1 MTDISETKS
10 RRTEKIFFA
19 SALALLAAAL
29 ALSEAARFGDRA
41 ARQSLTAELAET
53 KRKADAALSAVIAP
67 AVLSQA
73 DKSVYMIVNERG
85 FIGTAFVVDRERGVL
100 ATAAHVAAALPL
112 EDDDH
117 PIRAINQFTGKQL
130 KVRIARKHAGYGAF
144 TRIAERY
151 QPVDPESEVVNP
163 RAIALADY
171 ANDAALLI
179 VDPIDGDTGKN
190 ILGPDLPIAPEES
203 LYALKAGDAI
213 AVIGFP
219 GDVLTQG
226 IADKSA
232 ASRIERGVIAAMIS
246 PIDLADQSG
255 DVSGRNLIVHR
266 MATAPGTSG
275 GPIINGAGAV
285 VGINTHGLSSPFSN
299 GDKLGQRAEVLYDLL
314 ASLREEIAID
324 RVYAPDWRRRLAR
337 WKMARDVIP
346 YTHYYAAKLDK
357 DPKLAELK
365 IAGVDFDAPAPF
377 RSQIVDL
384 AFNATQDSYTI
395 YAADLA
401 SVIAPTTIKASAA
414 QPGAGPPTNTPA
426 NNRLLA
432 QSTPLFRMAQ
442 PGEFREMIFDLP
454 ADEHH
459 ILYAFD
465 YAVNTYSGYCPV
477 AIHHREIGKA
487 ELIVGRAAGSPSVRI
502 EPGGANGAR
511 KRIQAV
517 FHRPA
522 CPTSSS
528 FFAGVVSWKPELP
541 AKLPETGKLAKTA
554 DAAGALL
561 LKAACVVDGGA
572 KGCVKTIRAKIE
584 QMPARHTDSRG
595 TDMGGVDR
603 LIPVVSIPS
612 AGPAA
617 AEK

>member
-1 MTDISETKS
+1 MTDTPEAKGQSDAKGW
-10 RRTEKIFFA
+10 RAEKLFFA
-19 SALALLAAAL
+19 SALALLTGAL
-29 ALSEAARFGDRA
+29 ALSEAARFRDRA
-41 ARQSLTAELAET
+41 AQQALTVELAET
-53 KRKADAALSAVIAP
+53 KRNADAALSAVIAP
-67 AVLSQA
+67 AVLSEA

-85 FIGTAFVVDRERGVL
+85 FIGTAFVVDRDRGVL

-112 EDDDH
+112 DDDGH

-151 QPVDPESEVVNP
+151 QPVDPESEIVNP

-190 ILGPDLPIAPEES
+190 ILGPNLPIAPEES

-255 DVSGRNLIVHR
+255 DVAGRNLIVHR

-346 YTHYYAAKLDK
+346 YTHYYAARLDK

-365 IAGVDFDAPAPF
+365 IASVDFKAAAPF
-377 RSQIVDL
+377 RSQIIDL
-384 AFNATQDSYTI
+384 AFNAAQESYTI
-395 YAADLA
+395 YAADLG
-401 SVIAPTTIKASAA
+401 SLIAPTTIKTSVALEGAA
-414 QPGAGPPTNTPA
+414 PPAGS
-426 NNRLLA
+426 RILA
-432 QSTPLFRMAQ
+432 QSTPLFRVAQ
-442 PGEFREMIFDLP
+442 AGEFREMIFDLP

-465 YAVNTYSGYCPV
+465 YAVNTYFGYCPV

-487 ELIVGRAAGSPSVRI
+487 ELIVGRPAGSPSVRI
-502 EPGGANGAR
+502 EPSGANGAR

-517 FHRPA
+517 FHRPG

-528 FFAGVVSWKPELP
+528 FFAGVVSWKPETP
-541 AKLPETGKLAKTA
+541 AKLPETGALTKTA
-554 DAAGALL
+554 DAAGALISR
-561 LKAACVVDGGA
+561 AACVVDGDA

-584 QMPARHTDSRG
+584 QLPARHTDA
-595 TDMGGVDR
+595 GGVDR
-603 LIPVVSIPS
+603 FIPVVSIPS